1 LFWLPVL
8 LLLAVPRAAL
18 FSGTASRA
26 ADDGHEFKKE
36 AFDYRAFAK
45 GKFSEVV
52 TVTNPRRTL
61 YVAGVGSEDENA
73 TTNVKVL
80 YPVCKYTWGQNQTH
94 LREAR
99 RRIGRCCQSYHLRD

>member
-1 LFWLPVL
+1 MKPVSFGML
-8 LLLAVPRAAL
+8 VLVAGVAS

-73 TTNVKVL
+73 TINVKVI
-80 YPVCKYTWGQNQTH
+80 YPDVQVCMGTKSNPP
-94 LREAR
+94 
-99 RRIGRCCQSYHLRD
+99 